1 MRTSGTATV
10 VAGLSCISCHRNGMI
25 GGFEDKVREGNAVAG
40 EARGKVERLYPRKGE
55 MDRLLSQ
62 DEDRF
67 LAALTKATA
76 ARSSRRATTRQSQSA
91 TSPSRSAVSGTALPE
106 GPRAGRDRR
115 RVRIAEPKDLQSLI
129 LVQPAAAAGPG
140 SAAPAGQ
147 TDQHGLGVVTIR
159 RSPFPR
165 GGEPTGAGDTAA

>member
-1 MRTSGTATV
+1 
-10 VAGLSCISCHRNGMI
+10 MI

-67 LAALTKATA
+67 LAALTKATGSILQTGDDKAKPIRDFPEPIGAVARLYLKDLGLDEIA
-76 ARSSRRATTRQSQSA
+76 AEL
-91 TSPSRSAVSGTALPE
+91 G
-106 GPRAGRDRR
+106 
-115 RVRIAEPKDLQSLI
+115 IAEPKDLQSLI
-129 LVQPAAAAGPG
+129 LANPACSGWAWGCCSSRADG
-140 SAAPAGQ
+140 SR
-147 TDQHGLGVVTIR
+147 HGLGVVTIR
-159 RSPFPR
+159 QLPFPR